1 MWSEAMTMYQEIVLK
16 GHVRYERFVDDFL
29 NSHTF
34 HDSADA
40 WSKNQHNLIL
50 GRIRH
55 LLRYETV
62 MMHYCTFALSQE
74 HFNECMTKLMLHQ
87 ELPEQT
93 KFNFQCLF
101 SPPVIS
107 LITKTANAIP
117 LFKTEVTDTDM
128 DALFNV
134 CTPVA
139 TPLLVATN
147 NQHLAYFLSQMDVYG
162 LISRKYQQVV
172 DRNGLIGSSR
182 GGRALRA
189 HDLARALEEIN
200 GSVNPIKGKI
210 EDMVKL
216 IKLEAL
222 KSKENALIP

>member
-1 MWSEAMTMYQEIVLK
+1 M
-16 GHVRYERFVDDFL
+16 
-29 NSHTF
+29 
-34 HDSADA
+34 
-40 WSKNQHNLIL
+40 
-50 GRIRH
+50 
-55 LLRYETV
+55 
-62 MMHYCTFALSQE
+62 
-74 HFNECMTKLMLHQ
+74 
-87 ELPEQT
+87 
-93 KFNFQCLF
+93 
-101 SPPVIS
+101 
-107 LITKTANAIP
+107 
-117 LFKTEVTDTDM
+117 
-128 DALFNV
+128 
-134 CTPVA
+134 
-139 TPLLVATN
+139 N
-147 NQHLAYFLSQMDVYG
+147 NQHLVYFLSQMDVYG